1 MHRNMHIYVHI
12 LKEAYTCMD
21 TLIETCRHAHMHRSM
36 HTHKHTQEHAHTY
49 TLTETCAHTLTG
61 ACIHMHTL
69 TEACAHTLTGTCIH
83 IHSQKHTHTST
94 HTYSQ
99 STPPYTGTHSI
110 CTDPLLVPP
119 NTLSAQSHMARSVTL
134 LYCRTDTSLSGH
146 LSVIHRIRMP
156 QELGVGLGISGPYS
170 VEPPVTSTSTVSLS
184 PICYTSWMTMS
195 QARLGLL
202 SPRVVTL

>member
-1 MHRNMHIYVHI
+1 
-12 LKEAYTCMD
+12 MD
-21 TLIETCRHAHMHRSM
+21 TLRETCRHAHMHRSM

-49 TLTETCAHTLTG
+49 TLTEPCAHTLTG
-61 ACIHMHTL
+61 ACIHMHT
-69 TEACAHTLTGTCIH
+69 
-83 IHSQKHTHTST
+83 QKHTHTST

-119 NTLSAQSHMARSVTL
+119 NTLSAQSHTARSVTL

-195 QARLGLL
+195 QAQLGLL
-202 SPRVVTL
+202 SPRAVTL